1 MDIEDCRTWWK
12 WKQFYEGNCTT
23 LKANGRRLNLILS
36 YQSSDWIA
44 GWTHFMDGF
53 TVFYSDRGN
62 HALEDA
68 KSFQVGTFGSG
79 YFIQGISNTRC
90 ITYL

>member
-1 MDIEDCRTWWK
+1 
-12 WKQFYEGNCTT
+12 
-23 LKANGRRLNLILS
+23 
-36 YQSSDWIA
+36 
-44 GWTHFMDGF
+44 MDGF

-68 KSFQVGTFGSG
+68 KSFQVGTFGRV
-79 YFIQGISNTRC
+79 YFIQCILNTRC